1 MRVPAFPIVASLVLL
16 AAPAFAQSSTTTGTS
31 TEQSGVTTPTMGT
44 STEQSGVTA
53 PATGWHH
60 GMGVSTDTKEKIRQS
75 LEQTGFKNVSV
86 TPEAF
91 VIRGQA
97 PDGSHVVKLV
107 RPDEMTGVIESGSSS
122 EPNIS
127 TNSGSSTSESGTNR

>member
-31 TEQSGVTTPTMGT
+31 TEQSGVTA
-44 STEQSGVTA
+44 SG
-53 PATGWHH
+53 TGWHH
-60 GMGVSTDTKEKIRQS
+60 GMGVSADTKEKIRQS

-97 PDGSHVVKLV
+97 PDGSHVVMLL

-122 EPNIS
+122 EPNTS